1 MSKKKVKREAS
12 LSLNIYKKP
21 DNKASLVFRNKA
33 MLFRITTIER
43 AKEFVQTVNEYLN
56 DLRKDC
62 ADPCFVFQFQS
73 PRNRSWVLEI
83 GMKEPGAMELNLWLD
98 EGIKS
103 MKRCFKW
110 IGDVTD
116 LTRLSLPF

>member
-1 MSKKKVKREAS
+1 MSKKVRREQPFNIS
-12 LSLNIYKKP
+12 IYKKP
-21 DNKASLVFRNKA
+21 DNKASLVFRKKA

-43 AKEFVQTVNEYLN
+43 AKEFARHVNEYLD
-56 DLRKDC
+56 DLKKGC
-62 ADPCFVFQFQS
+62 ADPYFILQFQS
-73 PRNRSWVLEI
+73 PRNKSWVLEI
-83 GMKEPGAMELNLWLD
+83 GMKEDSLMELNLWLD